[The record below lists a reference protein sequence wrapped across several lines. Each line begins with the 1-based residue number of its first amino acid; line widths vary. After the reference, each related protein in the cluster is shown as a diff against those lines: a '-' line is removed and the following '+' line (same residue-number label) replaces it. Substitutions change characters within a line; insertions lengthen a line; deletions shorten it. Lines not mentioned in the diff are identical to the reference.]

1 MYNTDLQLTPWQ
13 KSSVGIVFVKAVFM
27 KRKILL
33 PAILFIAM
41 LGSATLAAAQ
51 NPVFTRGTVTANL
64 GVGVGTNYNH
74 SRSALGTKAA
84 LEFGIWQAGPGVISL
99 GAEVGGTFSS
109 KSKYDD
115 WNDYRART
123 IIAAG
128 RSAWH
133 SGWGVR
139 NLDTYAGV
147 SAGVGFRHTDY
158 NDRNNHF
165 DDDDVIPVFGAFIGA
180 SYFISPSFGVNV

>member
-1 MYNTDLQLTPWQ
+1 
-13 KSSVGIVFVKAVFM
+13 M

-180 SYFISPSFGVNV
+180 SYFISPSFGVNVEAGQDITALQAGVIFKLR